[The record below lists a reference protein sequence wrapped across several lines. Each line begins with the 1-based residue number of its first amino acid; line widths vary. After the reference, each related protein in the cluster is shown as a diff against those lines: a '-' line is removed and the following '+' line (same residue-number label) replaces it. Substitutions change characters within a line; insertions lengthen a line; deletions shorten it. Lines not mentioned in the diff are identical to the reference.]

1 MKLARGNAQSR
12 NFTGFIPRGGGWE
25 ISFFLRA
32 VNCVSRVSAKAF
44 WGAFF
49 SAKPVFVTQKTGV
62 CGATPVF
69 LRVPCGLNWRALEL
83 FSGGGMSKTG
93 SSRVPNAGGT
103 SKGGLVVRATY
114 PRPRD
119 WNGLR
124 GNTAGKCLSFFKE
137 QKKAACV
144 SVFPNEN
151 GTTNGQ
157 TTCPTS
163 SPTPAPHAAQDAPRT
178 SREPGPHFRIRLYI
192 RGSMTKNL
200 PSPCPYSE
208 NAPAN

>member
-1 MKLARGNAQSR
+1 
-12 NFTGFIPRGGGWE
+12 
-25 ISFFLRA
+25 
-32 VNCVSRVSAKAF
+32 
-44 WGAFF
+44 
-49 SAKPVFVTQKTGV
+49 
-62 CGATPVF
+62 
-69 LRVPCGLNWRALEL
+69 
-83 FSGGGMSKTG
+83 MSKTG

-178 SREPGPHFRIRLYI
+178 SREPGPHFRIRLYT
-192 RGSMTKNL
+192 RQYDKEPALPVPVFGKCTRELSGHTEENL
-200 PSPCPYSE
+200 GVV
-208 NAPAN
+208 